1 MNSSVSG
8 DTRRKLLAGYLARNL
23 SAGVQAGASIPPRP
37 SGIEVEASEA
47 QQQLWLHSQMAGEAP
62 LYNEPFTLH
71 YRGELEVPAF
81 ERAFNEIFRRHEA
94 WRTSFI
100 WSNGKLVQVV
110 SPEIHVDL
118 SVTDLRRISK
128 SKREATALACATIDS
143 KAPFNLEK
151 PPLFRGRLFRMEDA
165 EYRLYFTL
173 HHIIFDGV
181 SLSRIFL
188 PELQALYAVYSS
200 GTSPALEP
208 VSVHYPDYAQWHREW
223 LLSGGANQQLRYWG
237 TVFSEDAPEIRLPLD
252 RPRNGVQ
259 SYVGAMI
266 TFAAPPETLDRLK
279 RVAQECNAT
288 LNVIVLSAFHVL
300 LYHYTGDC
308 DQSIGTAS
316 STRKHGGTMGMLGY
330 FLNTVVLRTR
340 FLPEDTFTGLVNRVR
355 EVTLNALSNNDVP
368 FGRIVGQ
375 FDRARKPG
383 VNPLFQVMFSLQP
396 ALPSLA
402 PGWGFT
408 QMDVDTGVSKF
419 DLHLEID
426 EREEGLIGRFI
437 YNTDLFDEKTIR
449 QMTADWLSLL
459 DAIAHSPHESISRL
473 SEQVQLPVKK
483 KTSGAASLRTRF
495 QKLWS

>member
-1 MNSSVSG
+1 MNSSVSEN
-8 DTRRKLLAGYLARNL
+8 TRRKLLAHYLARNR
-23 SAGVQAGASIPPRP
+23 SAGVPAEASIPPRP
-37 SGIEVEASEA
+37 AGVEVEASEA
-47 QQQLWLHSQMAGEAP
+47 QQQLWLHSQMAGEIP

-71 YRGELEVPAF
+71 YRGELNLAAF

-94 WRTSFI
+94 WRSSFT
-100 WSNGKLVQVV
+100 WREGRLVQVV
-110 SPEIHVDL
+110 SPEIRVDL
-118 SVTDLRRISK
+118 PVTDLRKLSK
-128 SKREATALACATIDS
+128 AKREANALACATIDA
-143 KAPFNLEK
+143 KAPFHLEK
-151 PPLFRGRLFRMEDA
+151 APLLRARLFRMDDA

-181 SLSRIFL
+181 SLSLIFL
-188 PELQALYAVYSS
+188 PELQALYGAYST
-200 GTSPALEP
+200 GTHPGLKP
-208 VSVHYPDYAQWHREW
+208 VSLHYPDYAQWHQKW
-223 LLSGGANQQLRYWG
+223 LLSGGANHQLRYWD
-237 TVFSEDAPEIRLPLD
+237 TVLSEHAPEIRLPLD
-252 RPRNGVQ
+252 RPRNAVQ
-259 SYVGAMI
+259 SYPGAMV
-266 TFAAPPETLDRLK
+266 TFAVSPDTLARLK
-279 RVAQECNAT
+279 KAAQECNAT
-288 LNVIVLSAFHVL
+288 LNVSVLSAFHVL

-340 FLPEDTFTGLVNRVR
+340 FLSEDTFTELVNRVR

-368 FGRIVGQ
+368 FGRIVSQ

-396 ALPSLA
+396 ALPPLA

-437 YNTDLFDEKTIR
+437 YNTGLFDETTIR
-449 QMTADWLSLL
+449 QMTADWISLL
-459 DAIAHSPHESISRL
+459 SAIAHAPHESISRL
-473 SEQVQLPVKK
+473 SEQLELPVKK
-483 KTSGAASLRTRF
+483 KTSGAASLRTRV
-495 QKLWS
+495 QRLWS